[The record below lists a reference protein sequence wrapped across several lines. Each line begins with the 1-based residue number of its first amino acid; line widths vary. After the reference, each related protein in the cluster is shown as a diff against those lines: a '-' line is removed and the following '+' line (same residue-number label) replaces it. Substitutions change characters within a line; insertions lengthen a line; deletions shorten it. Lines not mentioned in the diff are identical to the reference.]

1 MESDGMLWNVGLG
14 ECITSCITC
23 IAWELLVIKYLSGL
37 GVSKYMSFHFLGI
50 KLQQI
55 HSRFWRMTFHAMHFS
70 KMLPST
76 VPQLSVKHPSN
87 PNLLFQNAWT
97 QNYHLLKRN
106 MPISQWS
113 PGFPFRSTAVASR
126 SSISTSRVLCSW
138 NKIQQNVPSSLLPRR
153 SPARK
158 TKNHLSYT
166 IWIFFSENKGIP
178 DHKSILII
186 KPSFGKKN
194 PSAMGNQSS

>member
-14 ECITSCITC
+14 ERITSCITC

-97 QNYHLLKRN
+97 QKTQNYRLLKRN
-106 MPISQWS
+106 MPVSQWFPPVFRFGAPLLHRGLQFQLLVCFA
-113 PGFPFRSTAVASR
+113 PGTK
-126 SSISTSRVLCSW
+126 SSKTY
-138 NKIQQNVPSSLLPRR
+138 LPRFYR
-153 SPARK
+153 GDLQREKRK
-158 TKNHLSYT
+158 T
-166 IWIFFSENKGIP
+166 I
-178 DHKSILII
+178 
-186 KPSFGKKN
+186 
-194 PSAMGNQSS
+194 